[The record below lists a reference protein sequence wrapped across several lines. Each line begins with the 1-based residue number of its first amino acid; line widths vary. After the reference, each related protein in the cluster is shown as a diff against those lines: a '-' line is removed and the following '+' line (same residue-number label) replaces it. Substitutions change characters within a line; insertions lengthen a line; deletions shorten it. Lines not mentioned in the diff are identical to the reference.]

1 MSADEKT
8 FTVLGRNW
16 TARFDFNSIC
26 ELEERY
32 DRPFL
37 ELVGPMLSGVSE
49 EDKNDPAKVA
59 AAAMRIK
66 FTDLRAVF
74 HQAVLSN
81 HPEATVS
88 DAGAMIADMGL
99 EAAMEI
105 VGWAVVKAMPN
116 KAADEGKAKAKR

>member
-8 FTVLGRNW
+8 FAALGRNW

-49 EDKNDPAKVA
+49 DDKDDPAKVA

-74 HQAVLSN
+74 HQALLGN
-81 HPEATVS
+81 HPDATVS

-116 KAADEGKAKAKR
+116 KAADEGKAKGKR